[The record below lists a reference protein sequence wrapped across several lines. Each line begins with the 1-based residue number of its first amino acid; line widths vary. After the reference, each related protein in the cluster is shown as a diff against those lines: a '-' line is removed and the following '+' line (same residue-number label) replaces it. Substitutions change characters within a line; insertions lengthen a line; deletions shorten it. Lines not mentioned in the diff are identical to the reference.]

1 MVTNTDRQI
10 RSGDSIKA
18 ILQNFA
24 LEHKINILSLD
35 YMLISYKSY
44 VLKDGKVQID
54 DINAYIDTN
63 YTIKQDYE
71 VEIFRRQSSFY
82 PILIQVQ
89 TNDNNTELKA
99 LIYTQRIPQVENL
112 EEIIYKTILNICAYR
127 GIIINLGWNDIT
139 KDIAQITQKL
149 RSNEAQPEYYSIDI
163 VKLKEP
169 SIKSRSL
176 KLILSKNKTDS
187 ILSHDSLLLSGGFFS
202 VGENEKLLEYKK
214 PIYDSMWRNVYGNI
228 YGTGLSYPIGI
239 EAGEGVEQRQEGDSI
254 VFYSTING
262 YVSIVGGTMM
272 IKDTITL
279 EHVNQENAT
288 MLEEQGVNSLII
300 KNESLIKDAIASG
313 VKLEMQNLKIF
324 GNISSVDIKSQ
335 DILIDGQVHIKS
347 NIKASKAQILN
358 FKGNLEAKEAE
369 IRYCDNA
376 NIKCDNIF
384 INQINGSKVYL
395 HNGRIL
401 NVQSNNFFFI
411 QKSLII
417 SNIAGKHNEFILY
430 PCLFGEQKDVLDN
443 LNSKL
448 LYTNK
453 LQNLLELDN
462 HPIYSNKQNDE
473 LIYKHLS
480 TIDLSLIDNNLY
492 DMQNTLEYYKQKAQK
507 SSLIADR
514 LNSLLAN
521 INQKKQDI
529 INKIRQKQEEMFNI
543 ELVFENECC
552 EGFYVRFINFY
563 GIEQRYLINAS
574 ENNAIKKVMLARK
587 DNENGIK
594 IVCYKE

>member
-1 MVTNTDRQI
+1 MIANSERQV

-24 LEHKINILSLD
+24 LENKINLSSLD

-127 GIIINLGWNDIT
+127 GIIINLGWNDIS
-139 KDIAQITQKL
+139 KEIAQITQKL

-169 SIKSRSL
+169 SIKSPAL

-214 PIYDSMWRNVYGNI
+214 PIYDSMWRNIYGNI

-272 IKDTITL
+272 IRDTITL

-443 LNSKL
+443 LNFKL

-462 HPIYSNKQNDE
+462 HSIHSNKQNDE

-507 SSLIADR
+507 SSLIADK

-574 ENNAIKKVMLARK
+574 ENNAIKKVILARK